1 MKNLL
6 LLCFVVLIASILG
19 CADGDNPVCTAN
31 FCIVPRGD
39 VTGDIIEIDEAKV
52 LALISSDVLL
62 TQETTPETTPE
73 TTQAEDTNIFDLI
86 VSDASTGGT
95 TYLNETVTIT
105 FTVKFDNAQLN
116 NSGAISLE
124 TGVNNVSFFITN
136 FTEPAAMDAF
146 TRGETYTESVFI
158 RRIRES
164 ESTAGRWVV
173 FADLA

>member
-6 LLCFVVLIASILG
+6 ILCVVVLIASILG
-19 CADGDNPVCTAN
+19 CESGDNPVCTDN

-62 TQETTPETTPE
+62 SQETTPEATPD
-73 TTQAEDTNIFDLI
+73 QDTNIFDLI

-95 TYLNETVTIT
+95 TYLNQTVTIT
-105 FTVKFDNAQLN
+105 FTVKFDNAQLGN
-116 NSGAISLE
+116 VGAISLV
-124 TGVNNVSFFITN
+124 TANDNVSFFISDFAN
-136 FTEPAAMDAF
+136 PAAMDGYMI
-146 TRGETYTESVFI
+146 GETYTESVFI
-158 RRIRES
+158 RNIRES